1 MRISDWS
8 SDVCSS
14 DLSSIDDV
22 ILGCANQAGEDNR
35 NVARMSALLAGM
47 PVSCPGTTV
56 NRLCASGLEAVAQA
70 ARAVCSS
77 EANLVLAGGVESMT
91 RAPFVMGKSSA
102 AYARTAK
109 LEDTTMGWRF
119 VNRSEEHTSE
129 LQSLMRISSAVFC
142 L

>member
-1 MRISDWS
+1 MLIFCLMIQRPPISTRTDTLFPYTTLFRS
-8 SDVCSS
+8 L

-77 EANLVLAGGVESMT
+77 EANLDRKST
-91 RAPFVMGKSSA
+91 RLNSS
-102 AYARTAK
+102 
-109 LEDTTMGWRF
+109 
-119 VNRSEEHTSE
+119 H
-129 LQSLMRISSAVFC
+129 
-142 L
+142 

>member
-1 MRISDWS
+1 M
-8 SDVCSS
+8 CA
-14 DLSSIDDV
+14 LPCF
-22 ILGCANQAGEDNR
+22 LGCANQAGEDNR

-119 VNRSEEHTSE
+119 VNRTFEADYGVDSIDRKSTR
-129 LQSLMRISSAVFC
+129 LNSSH
-142 L
+142 

>member
-1 MRISDWS
+1 
-8 SDVCSS
+8 
-14 DLSSIDDV
+14 
-22 ILGCANQAGEDNR
+22 
-35 NVARMSALLAGM
+35 MSALLAGM

-119 VNRSEEHTSE
+119 VNRTFEADYGVDSMPVTAENVHDRYGYRKSVVLEQRGSGSVD
-129 LQSLMRISSAVFC
+129 LDVSSTMTKQM
-142 L
+142 